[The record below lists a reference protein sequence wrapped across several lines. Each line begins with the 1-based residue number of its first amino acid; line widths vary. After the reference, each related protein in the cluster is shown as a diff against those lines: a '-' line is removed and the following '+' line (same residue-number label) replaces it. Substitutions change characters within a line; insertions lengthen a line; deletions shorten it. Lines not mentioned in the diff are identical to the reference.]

1 MGIQI
6 INGGFLTTIQDMG
19 RYDVRHDL
27 TRVSATSNSLSLSD
41 RPHKFF
47 K

>member
-19 RYDVRHDL
+19 RYGYQETGMSV
-27 TRVSATSNSLSLSD
+27 LSCLFS
-41 RPHKFF
+41 R
-47 K
+47 